1 MDIYRN
7 STHVID
13 NFFNDIQP
21 IIDLGNSLEYHN
33 NEAWP
38 GLRTDNLLQINNTLA
53 VEFAKFFAKNIAD
66 KVFYGLSKFE
76 IDVRFHKNDLYDV
89 DEANSGWIHNDDIDF
104 AGLVYL
110 NKEEPNMSTGTS
122 IFDKTLFEDFEAED
136 YQSRKEL
143 NLKKNVINKEIMSK
157 YNNSGF
163 ALVYDPVLKK
173 EKKISK
179 KIDNKS
185 LFIFHKNLKK
195 NSFVKITNPINQKTV
210 IAEVISNKVRFS
222 DFYNS
227 VITSRIAD
235 ELSLN
240 LNEPYIDLVLIS
252 QNSTFIAKKAKTYN
266 EEKKVAE
273 KAPVDGIQIDNLG
286 DVNQLKNEAKKDNIF
301 SYSIKIADFYYKD
314 SAMNMSNR
322 IIDETNIAN
331 PVIKTIS
338 NTKYRVLLGPF
349 NDIKKLE
356 DSFNEIKSLDF
367 ENIEIL
373 KDV

>member
-1 MDIYRN
+1 MNYKSILI
-7 STHVID
+7 V
-13 NFFNDIQP
+13 FFI
-21 IIDLGNSLEYHN
+21 
-33 NEAWP
+33 
-38 GLRTDNLLQINNTLA
+38 
-53 VEFAKFFAKNIAD
+53 F
-66 KVFYGLSKFE
+66 
-76 IDVRFHKNDLYDV
+76 
-89 DEANSGWIHNDDIDF
+89 
-104 AGLVYL
+104 LVGCEQ
-110 NKEEPNMSTGTS
+110 N
-122 IFDKTLFEDFEAED
+122 
-136 YQSRKEL
+136 
-143 NLKKNVINKEIMSK
+143 NLKKDVVNREIMSK
-157 YNNSGF
+157 YKNSGF
-163 ALVYDPVLKK
+163 TLVYDPVLKK

-286 DVNQLKNEAKKDNIF
+286 DVNHPKNEAKKDNIF

-314 SAMNMSNR
+314 SAKNMSDR
-322 IIDETNIAN
+322 IIDETNITN

>member
-1 MDIYRN
+1 MSYKSLLI
-7 STHVID
+7 VLFI
-13 NFFNDIQP
+13 FL
-21 IIDLGNSLEYHN
+21 LGCEQN
-33 NEAWP
+33 N
-38 GLRTDNLLQINNTLA
+38 
-53 VEFAKFFAKNIAD
+53 
-66 KVFYGLSKFE
+66 
-76 IDVRFHKNDLYDV
+76 
-89 DEANSGWIHNDDIDF
+89 
-104 AGLVYL
+104 L
-110 NKEEPNMSTGTS
+110 NKNSVN
-122 IFDKTLFEDFEAED
+122 
-136 YQSRKEL
+136 Q
-143 NLKKNVINKEIMSK
+143 EIMTK
-157 YNNSGF
+157 YKNSGF
-163 ALVYDPVLKK
+163 TLVYDPVLKK

-252 QNSTFIAKKAKTYN
+252 QNSIFIAKKAKTYN

-286 DVNQLKNEAKKDNIF
+286 DVNQSKNEAKKDNIF

-314 SAMNMSNR
+314 SAKNMSDR
-322 IIDETNIAN
+322 IIDETNITN

>member
-1 MDIYRN
+1 MNYKSILI
-7 STHVID
+7 V
-13 NFFNDIQP
+13 FFI
-21 IIDLGNSLEYHN
+21 
-33 NEAWP
+33 
-38 GLRTDNLLQINNTLA
+38 
-53 VEFAKFFAKNIAD
+53 F
-66 KVFYGLSKFE
+66 
-76 IDVRFHKNDLYDV
+76 
-89 DEANSGWIHNDDIDF
+89 
-104 AGLVYL
+104 LVGCEQ
-110 NKEEPNMSTGTS
+110 N
-122 IFDKTLFEDFEAED
+122 
-136 YQSRKEL
+136 
-143 NLKKNVINKEIMSK
+143 NLKKDVVNREIMSK
-157 YNNSGF
+157 YKNSGF
-163 ALVYDPVLKK
+163 TLVYDPVLKK

-286 DVNQLKNEAKKDNIF
+286 DVNQPKNEAKKDNFF

-314 SAMNMSNR
+314 SAKNMSDR
-322 IIDETNIAN
+322 IIDETNITN

>member
-1 MDIYRN
+1 MNYKSILI
-7 STHVID
+7 V
-13 NFFNDIQP
+13 FFIFL
-21 IIDLGNSLEYHN
+21 LGCEQN
-33 NEAWP
+33 
-38 GLRTDNLLQINNTLA
+38 
-53 VEFAKFFAKNIAD
+53 
-66 KVFYGLSKFE
+66 
-76 IDVRFHKNDLYDV
+76 
-89 DEANSGWIHNDDIDF
+89 
-104 AGLVYL
+104 
-110 NKEEPNMSTGTS
+110 
-122 IFDKTLFEDFEAED
+122 
-136 YQSRKEL
+136 
-143 NLKKNVINKEIMSK
+143 NLKKDVVNREIMSK
-157 YNNSGF
+157 YKNSGF
-163 ALVYDPVLKK
+163 TLVYDPVLKK

-286 DVNQLKNEAKKDNIF
+286 DVNQPKNEAKKDNIF

-314 SAMNMSNR
+314 SAKNMSNR
-322 IIDETNIAN
+322 IIDETKITN

>member
-1 MDIYRN
+1 MNYKSILI
-7 STHVID
+7 V
-13 NFFNDIQP
+13 FFIFL
-21 IIDLGNSLEYHN
+21 LGCEQN
-33 NEAWP
+33 
-38 GLRTDNLLQINNTLA
+38 
-53 VEFAKFFAKNIAD
+53 
-66 KVFYGLSKFE
+66 
-76 IDVRFHKNDLYDV
+76 
-89 DEANSGWIHNDDIDF
+89 
-104 AGLVYL
+104 
-110 NKEEPNMSTGTS
+110 
-122 IFDKTLFEDFEAED
+122 
-136 YQSRKEL
+136 

-157 YNNSGF
+157 YKNSGF
-163 ALVYDPVLKK
+163 TLVYDPVLKK

-252 QNSTFIAKKAKTYN
+252 QNSIFIAKKAKTYN

-286 DVNQLKNEAKKDNIF
+286 DVNQSKNEAKKDNIF